1 MTNGFS
7 NFKVIWKYLSI
18 ISEKQWIVHW
28 MQKLMVSGDEF
39 KSSAAESFLV
49 LTTSSKPDVFSCIFA
64 LSPILKGGGRERAKK
79 TNWTLSTEKGA
90 STF

>member
-1 MTNGFS
+1 
-7 NFKVIWKYLSI
+7 
-18 ISEKQWIVHW
+18 

-49 LTTSSKPDVFSCIFA
+49 LTTSSKPDVFSCIFP

-79 TNWTLSTEKGA
+79 TN
-90 STF
+90 